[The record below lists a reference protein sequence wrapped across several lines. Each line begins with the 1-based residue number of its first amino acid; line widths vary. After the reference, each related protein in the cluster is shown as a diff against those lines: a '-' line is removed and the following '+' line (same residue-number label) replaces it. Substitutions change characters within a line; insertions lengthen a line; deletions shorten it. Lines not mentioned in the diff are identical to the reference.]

1 LHRDKRHGFL
11 SAQRFKEQLMTEQ
24 TNSLRERYSALS
36 NDELQ
41 NVAIEGGLTDEAR
54 ELLKQELRRRG
65 IDDVGEYEEYLQRAD
80 QERLGKRQQALQR
93 REKSI
98 RLYSRIGYGISLFG
112 ALAGLFALYIQKD
125 ERNGVGMIIASAI
138 LFPLVW
144 IIATLRRLVWR
155 FLLRP

>member
-1 LHRDKRHGFL
+1 
-11 SAQRFKEQLMTEQ
+11 MTER

-36 NDELQ
+36 DDELQ
-41 NVAIEGGLTDEAR
+41 NVAIDGGLTDEAR
-54 ELLKQELRRRG
+54 DLLDQELHRRG
-65 IDDVGEYEEYLQRAD
+65 IDDVGEYQEYLQRVD
-80 QERLGKRQQALQR
+80 RERLGKKQQALQR

-98 RLYSRIGYGISLFG
+98 HLYSRIGYGISLFG
-112 ALAGLFALYIQKD
+112 ILAGLFALYVQKD

-144 IIATLRRLVWR
+144 VIAMLRRLVWR